1 MNRLWSAIRFG
12 LLDMRGDWRR
22 FGLIIACLAVGT
34 ALIAGVSSVAA
45 SLEETLQTNAA
56 LIMGGDIELSR
67 ADRAATAEELETIG
81 QFGQVANVVDTNV
94 RAESNEH
101 DAFADLISIG
111 IAYPLLGE
119 IYSPDLAPGTSPFDF
134 LSYKDGTFG
143 ALLDPL
149 MLDKLDAQVGDV
161 VRIGGTPFTVRGVL
175 GGVPDAPVRGFRLGL
190 PAVITTE
197 GFSVLSDRTSPLPGL
212 GTYFRY
218 KVVLAG
224 GLDPDAGKAAVE
236 TALNDPAWTVRTAR
250 DGLGPMVRYYDMFM
264 RFLTIVGLASL
275 LIGGVSVWTGMSA
288 YISERAPVI
297 AILRSMGARQA
308 RVFVHFLVQVA
319 TLAGIGVGAG
329 LIVGGSVALVA
340 LPIVGRSVGVDL
352 APALHAMPLLVAAGA
367 GLVTAFAFAYLPL
380 LQAQGVSPVDLF
392 RSKGLGIPPLNW
404 RQVLLSLQLLPLAV
418 SAAVFI
424 WLATL
429 MTGDALLVFT
439 FAGVSVAAV
448 VLLRLAVWVLRAV
461 INALPE
467 ASNRVVRH
475 GLREIAGPGQS
486 TSAVVVAIGL
496 TLTVLAVVLVLQL
509 NLRNEYLGASVF
521 DAPTLVASDLFDDEV
536 AQLQQMETNG
546 SGDVTRFTATPMLR
560 GSLVAVNDTQV
571 GKLQARGPEASF
583 LLSGE
588 VPMTYRAQMPGS
600 SRLVQG
606 DWWAADYSGPPKV
619 SLHQSL
625 RGGLGLKLGDK
636 LTFDVFG
643 DQIVAEVANFRD
655 YSWQGG
661 IDFLTTFAP
670 GALESYPSTL
680 LGAVTA
686 APGREDAVTR
696 QLASDLPDV
705 RFIAIGET
713 LTLITETLSQLSLAA
728 ALVGG
733 LAVANGL
740 LVLLGSL
747 AMGRRRR
754 EADAVITKV
763 LGGKTAGILA
773 SSAIH
778 YLVLA
783 TVAALVASVC
793 GTAIA
798 WLLVQLLLEVEFAV
812 DPMVLLAVNLGAIV
826 ITGVLGAT
834 TILRG
839 IAPRPALFLREL
851 GAE

>member
-1 MNRLWSAIRFG
+1 MIRLWSAIRFG

-45 SLEETLQTNAA
+45 SMEQTLESNAA
-56 LIMGGDIELSR
+56 LIMGGNVELSR
-67 ADRAATAEELETIG
+67 ADRAATMEELQQIE
-81 QFGQVANVVDTNV
+81 QFGRVADVVDTNV
-94 RAESNEH
+94 RAEANDR
-101 DAFADLISIG
+101 DAFVDLISIG
-111 IAYPLLGE
+111 AAYPLLGE
-119 IYSPDLAPGTSPFDF
+119 VYSPQMPPGTAPFDF
-134 LSYKDGTFG
+134 LSWRDDRFG
-143 ALLDPL
+143 ALLDQL
-149 MLDKLDAQVGDV
+149 MLDQLGLAVGDEV
-161 VRIGGTPFTVRGVL
+161 SIAGTPFEVRGVL
-175 GGVPDAPVRGFRLGL
+175 GGVTDAPVRGFRLGL
-190 PAVITTE
+190 PAVITTQ
-197 GFSVLSDRTSPLPGL
+197 GFSILSDRTSPLPGL

-218 KVVLAG
+218 KL
-224 GLDPDAGKAAVE
+224 LLPDGADADEGKAAVE
-236 TALNDPAWTVRTAR
+236 RALHDPSWTVRTAR

-264 RFLTIVGLASL
+264 RFLVIVGLASL

-308 RVFVHFLVQVA
+308 RVFLHFLVQVA
-319 TLAGIGVGAG
+319 TLAAIGVGIG

-352 APALHAMPLLVAAGA
+352 PPVLHAVPLLVAAGV
-367 GLVTAFAFAYLPL
+367 GLLTAFAFAYLPL

-392 RSKGLGIPPLNW
+392 RSKGLGIPPINW
-404 RQVLLSLQLLPLAV
+404 RAVLASLQLVPLLL
-418 SAAVFI
+418 AAAAFI
-424 WLATL
+424 WLAIL
-429 MTGDALLVFT
+429 MTGDTVLVLT
-439 FAGVSVAAV
+439 FAGVSAGAL
-448 VLLRLAVWVLRAV
+448 VLLRLAVWLLRATLR
-461 INALPE
+461 ALPE
-467 ASNRVVRH
+467 AGNRVLRH
-475 GLREIAGPGQS
+475 GLREIAGPGHS

-536 AQLQQMETNG
+536 AQLHQMEQDA

-560 GSLVAVNDTQV
+560 GSLVAVNDTPVDQ
-571 GKLQARGPEASF
+571 LQPRGPEASF

-588 VPMTYRAQMPGS
+588 VPMTYRAQMPAS

-606 DWWAADYSGPPKV
+606 EWWAPDYSGTPKI

-636 LTFDVFG
+636 LTFDIFG
-643 DQIVAEVANFRD
+643 DQVTAEVANFRD

-670 GALESYPSTL
+670 GALEGYPATL

-686 APGREDAVTR
+686 APGREETVTR
-696 QLASDLPDV
+696 QLATDLPDV

-713 LTLITETLSQLSLAA
+713 LTRITEALSQLSLAA
-728 ALVGG
+728 TLVGG

-763 LGGKTAGILA
+763 LGGKSYEILTSA
-773 SSAIH
+773 AIH

-783 TVAALVASVC
+783 ALAAIVASVC

-798 WLLVQLLLEVEFAV
+798 WVLVQLLLQVEFAV
-812 DPMVLLAVNLGAIV
+812 DPTVLLAVNIGAI
-826 ITGVLGAT
+826 ILTAILGAT
-834 TILRG
+834 TILNG
-839 IAPRPALFLREL
+839 IAPRPALYLREL

>member
-1 MNRLWSAIRFG
+1 MTRLWSAIRFG

-45 SLEETLQTNAA
+45 SMQETLQSNAA
-56 LIMGGDIELSR
+56 VIMGGNIELSR
-67 ADRAATAEELETIG
+67 ADRAATAEELDKIG
-81 QFGQVANVVDTNV
+81 QFGQVANVIDTNV
-94 RAESNEH
+94 RAESDAH
-101 DAFADLISIG
+101 DAFVDLISVG

-119 IYSPDLAPGTSPFDF
+119 VYSPQMPPGTSAFEF
-134 LSYKDGTFG
+134 LSWRDGNFG

-149 MLDKLDAQVGDV
+149 MLDQLGASVGDV
-161 VRIGGTPFTVRGVL
+161 VEVGGTPFQVRGIL
-175 GGVPDAPVRGFRLGL
+175 GGITDAPVRGFRLGL

-197 GFSVLSDRTSPLPGL
+197 GFSILSDRTSPLPGL

-218 KVVLAG
+218 KVVLNG
-224 GLDPDAGKAAVE
+224 GLDPDAGKSAVE
-236 TALNDPAWTVRTAR
+236 TALDDAAWTVRTAR

-308 RVFVHFLVQVA
+308 RVFLHFLVQVA
-319 TLAGIGVGAG
+319 TLAAIGVGIG
-329 LIVGGSVALVA
+329 LIVGGSVALLV

-352 APALHAMPLLVAAGA
+352 PPTLHAVPILVAAGA
-367 GLVTAFAFAYLPL
+367 GLLTAFAFAYLPL

-392 RSKGLGIPPLNW
+392 RSKGLGIPPIHW
-404 RQVLLSLQLLPLAV
+404 PSVLASLQLAPLLL
-418 SAAVFI
+418 AAAAFI
-424 WLATL
+424 WLAIL
-429 MTGDALLVFT
+429 MTGDTTLVLT
-439 FAGVSVAAV
+439 FAGVSVVAL
-448 VLLRLAVWVLRAV
+448 VLLRLALWVLRAGLR
-461 INALPE
+461 ALPE
-467 ASNRVVRH
+467 ARNRVLRH

-521 DAPTLVASDLFDDEV
+521 DAPTLVASDLFDDE
-536 AQLQQMETNG
+536 ASQLQGMEANG

-560 GSLVAVNDTQV
+560 GTLVALNGTPVTQ
-571 GKLQARGPEASF
+571 LRPRGPEASF

-588 VPMTYRAQMPGS
+588 VPMTYRAQMPAS

-606 DWWAADYSGPPKV
+606 EWWAPDYSGTPRI

-636 LTFDVFG
+636 LTFEIFG
-643 DQIVAEVANFRD
+643 DQITAEVANFRD

-670 GALESYPSTL
+670 GALESYPATL

-686 APGREDAVTR
+686 APGSEDSVGR
-696 QLASDLPDV
+696 QLAADLPDV

-713 LTLITETLSQLSLAA
+713 LTRITEALSQLSLAA
-728 ALVGG
+728 TLVGG

-763 LGGKTAGILA
+763 LGGKSYEILT

-778 YLVLA
+778 YVVLA
-783 TVAALVASVC
+783 SLATIIASIA

-798 WLLVQLLLEVEFAV
+798 WVLVQLLLEVEFTI
-812 DPMVLLAVNLGAIV
+812 DPMVLLAVNVGAVV
-826 ITGVLGAT
+826 ITGILGAT

>member
-1 MNRLWSAIRFG
+1 
-12 LLDMRGDWRR
+12 
-22 FGLIIACLAVGT
+22 
-34 ALIAGVSSVAA
+34 
-45 SLEETLQTNAA
+45 
-56 LIMGGDIELSR
+56 
-67 ADRAATAEELETIG
+67 
-81 QFGQVANVVDTNV
+81 V
-94 RAESNEH
+94 RAEAGEH
-101 DAFADLISIG
+101 DAFVDLISIG
-111 IAYPLLGE
+111 IAYPLLGQVV
-119 IYSPDLAPGTSPFDF
+119 SPELPTGTSPFDF
-134 LSYKDGTFG
+134 LSWRDGYFG

-149 MLDKLDAQVGDV
+149 MLDQLGARMGDV
-161 VRIGGTPFTVRGVL
+161 VQIGGTPFEVRGAL
-175 GGVPDAPVRGFRLGL
+175 TGVPDAPVRGFRLGL
-190 PAVITTE
+190 PALITTE

-264 RFLTIVGLASL
+264 RFLVIVGLASL

-308 RVFVHFLVQVA
+308 RVFLHFLVQVA
-319 TLAGIGVGAG
+319 TLAAIGVGIG
-329 LIVGGSVALVA
+329 LLVGGSVALIA
-340 LPIVGRSVGVDL
+340 LPIVGSAVGVEL
-352 APALHAMPLLVAAGA
+352 PATLHALPLLVAGGV
-367 GLVTAFAFAYLPL
+367 GLLTAFAFAYLPL

-392 RSKGLGIPPLNW
+392 RSKGLGIPPIAW
-404 RQVLLSLQLLPLAV
+404 GSVLLSLRLLPLLL
-418 SAAVFI
+418 AAAAFL
-424 WLATL
+424 WLAVL
-429 MTGDALLVFT
+429 MTGDAVLVFT
-439 FAGVSVAAV
+439 FASVSVAAV
-448 VLLRLAVWVLRAV
+448 VLLRLALWALRALLA
-461 INALPE
+461 ALPE
-467 ASNRVVRH
+467 ARNRVLRH
-475 GLREIAGPGQS
+475 GLREIAGTGMNI
-486 TSAVVVAIGL
+486 SAVVVAIGL

-536 AQLQQMETNG
+536 AQLQALETNG
-546 SGDVTRFTATPMLR
+546 TGDVTRFTATPMLR
-560 GSLVAVNDTQV
+560 GTLTAVNGTPV
-571 GKLQARGPEASF
+571 ASLTPRGPEASF

-588 VPMTYRAQMPGS
+588 VPMTYRAQMPAS

-606 DWWAADYSGPPKV
+606 AWWAADYAGPPKV

-625 RGGLGLKLGDK
+625 RGGLGLKLGDR
-636 LTFDVFG
+636 LTFSVFG
-643 DQIVAEVANFRD
+643 DDITAEVANFRD

-670 GALESYPSTL
+670 GALEGYPATL

-696 QLASDLPDV
+696 QLAADLPDV

-713 LTLITETLSQLSLAA
+713 LTRITEALSQLSLAA
-728 ALVGG
+728 GLVGG

-754 EADAVITKV
+754 EADAVIIKV
-763 LGGKTAGILA
+763 LGGKAPEILA
-773 SSAIH
+773 SAAIH
-778 YLVLA
+778 YFVLA
-783 TVAALVASVC
+783 TLAAIVASIA
-793 GTAIA
+793 GTGIA
-798 WLLVQLLLEVEFAV
+798 WLLVQLLLEVEFAI
-812 DPMVLLAVNLGAIV
+812 DPLVLLAVNLGAV
-826 ITGVLGAT
+826 LITAVLGAT

-839 IAPRPALFLREL
+839 IAPRPALYLREL

>member
-45 SLEETLQTNAA
+45 SMEETLDSNAA
-56 LIMGGDIELSR
+56 LIMGGNIELSR
-67 ADRAATAEELETIG
+67 ADRAASASELQTIG
-81 QFGQVANVVDTNV
+81 QFGQVANVIDTNV
-94 RAESNEH
+94 RAEANEH
-101 DAFADLISIG
+101 DAFVDLISIG

-119 IYSPDLAPGTSPFDF
+119 VYSLQLPTGTSPFDF
-134 LSYKDGTFG
+134 LSYRDGYFG
-143 ALLDPL
+143 ALLDQL
-149 MLDKLDAQVGDV
+149 MLDQLGVSIGDV
-161 VRIGGTPFTVRGVL
+161 VQIGGTPFEVRGVL

-190 PAVITTE
+190 PAVITTD
-197 GFSVLSDRTSPLPGL
+197 GFSILSDRTSPLPGL

-218 KVVLAG
+218 KVVLSN
-224 GLDPDAGKAAVE
+224 GLDQDAGKAAVE

-275 LIGGVSVWTGMSA
+275 LIGGVSVWTGMAA

-319 TLAGIGVGAG
+319 ALAGIGVGAG
-329 LIVGGSVALVA
+329 LVVGGAVALVA
-340 LPIVGRSVGVDL
+340 IPIVGRAVGVDL
-352 APALHAMPLLVAAGA
+352 PPVLHAAPLLVATGV
-367 GLVTAFAFAYLPL
+367 GVLTAFAFAYLPL

-392 RSKGLGIPPLNW
+392 RSKGLGIPPFAW
-404 RQVLLSLQLLPLAV
+404 RSMLLSLQPVPLII
-418 SAAVFI
+418 AAAAFI
-424 WLATL
+424 WLAIL
-429 MTGDALLVFT
+429 MTGDALLVLA
-439 FAGVSVAAV
+439 FASASIAALI
-448 VLLRLAVWVLRAV
+448 LLRVAVWLLRA
-461 INALPE
+461 ILQALPE
-467 ASNRVVRH
+467 AGNRVLRQ
-475 GLREIAGPGQS
+475 GLREIAGTGQS

-509 NLRNEYLGASVF
+509 NLRNEFLGASVF
-521 DAPTLVASDLFDDEV
+521 DAPTLVASDLFDDE
-536 AQLQQMETNG
+536 AEQLETMQANG
-546 SGDVTRFTATPMLR
+546 TGDVTRFTATPMLR
-560 GSLVAVNDTQV
+560 GSLVAVNSTPVAQ
-571 GKLQARGPEASF
+571 LRPRGPEASF

-588 VPMTYRAQMPGS
+588 VPMTYRANMPAS

-606 DWWAADYSGPPKV
+606 EWWAADYAGPPKV

-625 RGGLGLKLGDK
+625 RGGLGLKIGDTI
-636 LTFDVFG
+636 TFDVFG
-643 DQIVAEVANFRD
+643 DHITAEIANFRD

-670 GALESYPSTL
+670 GALETYPATL
-680 LGAVTA
+680 LAAVTA
-686 APGREDAVTR
+686 APGREDSVTR
-696 QLASDLPDV
+696 QLAADLPDV

-713 LTLITETLSQLSLAA
+713 LTLITEALSQLSLAA
-728 ALVGG
+728 SLVGG
-733 LAVANGL
+733 IAVANGL

-763 LGGKTAGILA
+763 LGGKSGEIL
-773 SSAIH
+773 SSAAIH
-778 YLVLA
+778 YVVLA
-783 TVAALVASVC
+783 AVAAIVATVC
-793 GTAIA
+793 GIAIA

-812 DPMVLLAVNLGAIV
+812 DPLTLVAVNAGAIV
-826 ITGVLGAT
+826 ITGILGAT
-834 TILRG
+834 TILKG
-839 IAPRPALFLREL
+839 IAPRPALYLREL

>member
-45 SLEETLQTNAA
+45 SMEETLQSNAA
-56 LIMGGDIELSR
+56 LIMGGNIELSR
-67 ADRAATAEELETIG
+67 ADRAATADELEKIG
-81 QFGQVANVVDTNV
+81 QFGQVANVIDTNV
-94 RAESNEH
+94 RAQSNEH
-101 DAFADLISIG
+101 DAFADLMSIG

-119 IYSPDLAPGTSPFDF
+119 VYSAELPPGTSPFDF
-134 LSYKDGTFG
+134 LSYKDGYFG
-143 ALLDPL
+143 ALVDQL
-149 MLDKLDAQVGDV
+149 MLDQLEAKVGDV
-161 VRIGGTPFTVRGVL
+161 VQIGGTPFAVRGVL

-197 GFSVLSDRTSPLPGL
+197 GFSILSDRTSPLPGL

-224 GLDPDAGKAAVE
+224 ALDPDAGKAAVE

-297 AILRSMGARQA
+297 AILRSMGGRQS
-308 RVFVHFLVQVA
+308 RVFLHFLVQVA
-319 TLAGIGVGAG
+319 TLAAIGVGAG
-329 LIVGGSVALVA
+329 LIVGGSVALIA

-352 APALHAMPLLVAAGA
+352 APVLHAVPLLVATGV
-367 GLVTAFAFAYLPL
+367 GLLTAFAFAYLPL

-404 RQVLLSLQLLPLAV
+404 RHVLMSAQLLPLLL
-418 SAAVFI
+418 SAALFI
-424 WLATL
+424 WLAIL

-439 FAGVSVAAV
+439 FAGVSVVAV

-461 INALPE
+461 LNALPE
-467 ASNRVVRH
+467 AGNRVLRH

-536 AQLQQMETNG
+536 AQLQQMEADG

-560 GSLVAVNDTQV
+560 GSLVAVNDTPV
-571 GKLQARGPEASF
+571 GQLQPRGPEASF

-606 DWWAADYSGPPKV
+606 EWWAPDYSGTPKV

-625 RGGLGLKLGDK
+625 RGGLGLKIGDK

-680 LGAVTA
+680 LGAMTA

-696 QLASDLPDV
+696 QLATDLPDV

-728 ALVGG
+728 TLVGG

-763 LGGKTAGILA
+763 LGGKAAEILA

-778 YLVLA
+778 YVVLA
-783 TVAALVASVC
+783 TVAALVASGC
-793 GTAIA
+793 GTVIA
-798 WLLVQLLLEVEFAV
+798 WLLVQLLLQVEFAV
-812 DPMVLLAVNLGAIV
+812 DPTVLLAVNLGAIV

-851 GAE
+851 GTE

>member
-1 MNRLWSAIRFG
+1 MNRIWSAIRFG

-45 SLEETLQTNAA
+45 SMEETLETNAA
-56 LIMGGDIELSR
+56 LIMGGNIELSR
-67 ADRAATAEELETIG
+67 ADRAATADELGKIG
-81 QFGQVANVVDTNV
+81 QFGQVANVIDTNV
-94 RAESNEH
+94 RAESTEH
-101 DAFADLISIG
+101 DAFVDLISIG

-119 IYSPDLAPGTSPFDF
+119 VYSADLPPGTSPFEF
-134 LSYKDGTFG
+134 LSWRDGYFG

-149 MLDKLDAQVGDV
+149 MLDQLGAGVGDIV
-161 VRIGGTPFTVRGVL
+161 QIGGTPFQVRGVL
-175 GGVPDAPVRGFRLGL
+175 GSVPDAPVRGFRLGL

-197 GFSVLSDRTSPLPGL
+197 GFSVLGDRTSPLPGL

-218 KVVLAG
+218 KVVLSGA
-224 GLDPDAGKAAVE
+224 LDPDAGKAAVE

-308 RVFVHFLVQVA
+308 RVFLHFLVQVA
-319 TLAGIGVGAG
+319 TLAGIGVGTG

-352 APALHAMPLLVAAGA
+352 PPELHGVPLLVAAGV
-367 GLVTAFAFAYLPL
+367 GLLTAFAFAYLPL

-392 RSKGLGIPPLNW
+392 RSKGLGIPPINW
-404 RQVLLSLQLLPLAV
+404 RAVLLSLQLLPLLL
-418 SAAVFI
+418 SAAAFI
-424 WLATL
+424 WLAIL

-439 FAGVSVAAV
+439 FAGVSVAAL
-448 VLLRLAVWVLRAV
+448 VLLRLAIWTLRAV
-461 INALPE
+461 LTALPE
-467 ASNRVVRH
+467 AGNRVLRH
-475 GLREIAGPGQS
+475 GLREIAGPGHS

-536 AQLQQMETNG
+536 AQLKAMETNG

-560 GSLVAVNDTQV
+560 GSLVAVNDTPVTQ
-571 GKLQARGPEASF
+571 LRPRGPEASF

-588 VPMTYRAQMPGS
+588 VPMTYRAQMPAS

-606 DWWAADYSGPPKV
+606 EWWAADYAGPPKV

-625 RGGLGLKLGDK
+625 RGGLGLKLGDM

-643 DQIVAEVANFRD
+643 DQITAEVANFRD

-670 GALESYPSTL
+670 GVLENYPATL

-686 APGREDAVTR
+686 ASGREDSVTR
-696 QLASDLPDV
+696 QLAADLPDV

-713 LTLITETLSQLSLAA
+713 LTRITEALSQLSLAA
-728 ALVGG
+728 TLVGG

-763 LGGKTAGILA
+763 LGGKSAEILA
-773 SSAIH
+773 SAAIH
-778 YLVLA
+778 YVVLA
-783 TVAALVASVC
+783 LLAAIVAIVA
-793 GTAIA
+793 GIGIA
-798 WLLVQLLLEVEFAV
+798 WLLVQLLLQVEFAV
-812 DPMVLLAVNLGAIV
+812 DPMVLLAVNLGAV
-826 ITGVLGAT
+826 AITGILGAT

-839 IAPRPALFLREL
+839 LRPRPALYLREL
-851 GAE
+851 GTE

>member
-1 MNRLWSAIRFG
+1 MTGLWSAIRFG

-45 SLEETLQTNAA
+45 SMEETLESNAA
-56 LIMGGDIELSR
+56 LIMGGNIELSR
-67 ADRAATAEELETIG
+67 ADRAATAEELATIG
-81 QFGQVANVVDTNV
+81 QFGQVAGVIDTNV
-94 RAESNEH
+94 RAEADEQ
-101 DAFADLISIG
+101 DAFVDLIAIG
-111 IAYPLLGE
+111 IGYPLLGE
-119 IYSPDLAPGTSPFDF
+119 VYSPQMPPGTAPFDF
-134 LSYKDGTFG
+134 LSWQDDSFG

-149 MLDKLDAQVGDV
+149 MMDQLGAAVGDTV
-161 VRIGGTPFTVRGVL
+161 QIGGTPFEVRGVL
-175 GGVPDAPVRGFRLGL
+175 GGVTDAPVRGFRLGL

-197 GFSVLSDRTSPLPGL
+197 GFSILSDRTSPLPGL

-218 KVVLAG
+218 KVVLG
-224 GLDPDAGKAAVE
+224 GSLDADAGKAAVE

-297 AILRSMGARQA
+297 AILRSMGARQG
-308 RVFVHFLVQVA
+308 RVFLHFLVQVA
-319 TLAGIGVGAG
+319 ALAGIGVGIG
-329 LIVGGSVALVA
+329 LVVGGSVALVA
-340 LPIVGRSVGVDL
+340 LPIVGQSVGVDL
-352 APALHAMPLLVAAGA
+352 PPTLHAVPLLVATGV
-367 GLVTAFAFAYLPL
+367 GLLTAFAFAYLPL

-392 RSKGLGIPPLNW
+392 RSKGLGIPPIDW
-404 RQVLLSLQLLPLAV
+404 RSVLASLQLLPLAI
-418 SAAVFI
+418 AVALFL
-424 WLATL
+424 WLAIL
-429 MTGDALLVFT
+429 MTGDTLLVLA
-439 FAGVSVAAV
+439 FAGVSAAALV
-448 VLLRLAVWVLRAV
+448 VLRLAVWLLRSVLH
-461 INALPE
+461 ALPE
-467 ASNRVVRH
+467 ARNRVLRH

-536 AQLQQMETNG
+536 AQLDAMVSDG

-560 GSLVAVNDTQV
+560 GSLVAVNDTPVAQ
-571 GKLQARGPEASF
+571 LQPRGPEASF

-588 VPMTYRAQMPGS
+588 VPMTYRANMPTS

-606 DWWAADYSGPPKV
+606 AWWAADYAGAPQI

-643 DQIVAEVANFRD
+643 EEVIAEVANFRD

-661 IDFLTTFAP
+661 IDFLATFAP
-670 GALESYPSTL
+670 GTLEAYPATL

-686 APGREDAVTR
+686 GAGREDKVAR
-696 QLASDLPDV
+696 QLAADLPDV

-713 LTLITETLSQLSLAA
+713 LTRITEALSQLSLAA
-728 ALVGG
+728 TLVGG

-754 EADAVITKV
+754 EADAVITRV
-763 LGGKTAGILA
+763 LGGKSYEILTSA
-773 SSAIH
+773 AIH
-778 YLVLA
+778 YVVLA
-783 TVAALVASVC
+783 LLAAVIATFA

-798 WLLVQLLLEVEFAV
+798 WVLVQLLLEVEFAV
-812 DPMVLLAVNLGAIV
+812 DPAILLAVNVGAV
-826 ITGVLGAT
+826 ALTGILGAT
-834 TILRG
+834 TILKG
-839 IAPRPALFLREL
+839 IAPRPALYLREL

>member
-1 MNRLWSAIRFG
+1 MIRLWSAIRFG

-45 SLEETLQTNAA
+45 SMEETLESNAA
-56 LIMGGDIELSR
+56 LIMGGNIELSR
-67 ADRAATAEELETIG
+67 ADRAATAEELEKIG
-81 QFGQVANVVDTNV
+81 QFGQVANVIDTNV
-94 RAESNEH
+94 RAESPDH
-101 DAFADLISIG
+101 DAFVDLISIG

-119 IYSPDLAPGTSPFDF
+119 VYSPQMPPGTAPFDF
-134 LSYKDGTFG
+134 LSWRDGNFG

-149 MLDKLDAQVGDV
+149 MLDQLGAAVGDIV
-161 VRIGGTPFTVRGVL
+161 QIGGTPFEVRGIL
-175 GGVPDAPVRGFRLGL
+175 GGITDAPVRGFRLGL

-218 KVVLAG
+218 KVVLSGA
-224 GLDPDAGKAAVE
+224 LDPDAGKAAVE

-264 RFLTIVGLASL
+264 RFLVIVGLASL

-308 RVFVHFLVQVA
+308 RVFLHFLVQVA
-319 TLAGIGVGAG
+319 TLAAIGVGIG
-329 LIVGGSVALVA
+329 LVIGGSVALVA

-352 APALHAMPLLVAAGA
+352 APTLHAVPLLVAAGV
-367 GLVTAFAFAYLPL
+367 GLLTAFAFAYLPL

-392 RSKGLGIPPLNW
+392 RSKGLGIPPINW
-404 RQVLLSLQLLPLAV
+404 RAVLASLQLVPLLL
-418 SAAVFI
+418 AAAAFI
-424 WLATL
+424 WLAIL
-429 MTGDALLVFT
+429 MTGDTVLVLT
-439 FAGVSVAAV
+439 FAGVSVVAV
-448 VLLRLAVWVLRAV
+448 VLLRLAVYALRALL
-461 INALPE
+461 NALPE
-467 ASNRVVRH
+467 ARNRVLRH
-475 GLREIAGPGQS
+475 GLREIAGPGQN

-536 AQLQQMETNG
+536 AQLQEMEANG

-560 GSLVAVNDTQV
+560 GSLVAVNDTPVAQ
-571 GKLQARGPEASF
+571 LQPRGPEASF

-588 VPMTYRAQMPGS
+588 VPMTYRAQMPTS

-606 DWWAADYSGPPKV
+606 EWWAPDYAGPPKI

-625 RGGLGLKLGDK
+625 RGGLGLKLGDR

-643 DQIVAEVANFRD
+643 DQITAEVANFRD

-670 GALESYPSTL
+670 GALESYPATL

-686 APGREDAVTR
+686 APGREDKVTR
-696 QLASDLPDV
+696 QLAADLPDV

-713 LTLITETLSQLSLAA
+713 LTRITEALSQLSLAA
-728 ALVGG
+728 SLVGG

-754 EADAVITKV
+754 QADAVITKV
-763 LGGKTAGILA
+763 LGGKSFEILT

-778 YLVLA
+778 YVVLA
-783 TVAALVASVC
+783 LLAAIVATLA
-793 GTAIA
+793 GIGIA

-812 DPMVLLAVNLGAIV
+812 DPMVLLAVNLGAV
-826 ITGVLGAT
+826 VLTGILGAT
-834 TILRG
+834 TILKG
-839 IAPRPALFLREL
+839 LAPRPALYLREL
-851 GAE
+851 GTE